1 MSKIER
7 VERVTSWK
15 RALNAARRTI
25 GKEPIDKEPSDS
37 WKAKMLLAEHSPIRL
52 VEYEWT
58 WKDIKQWVT
67 AHLVRHHVG
76 CEKMVHSQREDRR
89 NLTEEFSIN
98 SRDELPQG
106 TLNDMDMS
114 ANAQALINISRK
126 RLCNCASKETREAWL
141 QVKEAIK
148 SIDPIMAEKMVP
160 ECQYRNFCPEWMNC
174 CGYINSVK
182 YQLERVRYL
191 RTDYDDQWTPI
202 KGYEG
207 IYEISRFGI
216 IRSVARKIK
225 IGDNIFKEVPTKEIS
240 IFPNKKRRNYCYVHL
255 YKDNKEECKLVH
267 RLVAET
273 FIPNPDNKPEVNHI
287 DGNKFNN
294 QVSNLEWVT
303 SKENKRHAWDN
314 KLCTA
319 DHKKVKIRCIQN
331 NIIYNSV
338 IECSKALNMD
348 VRGIFRQLKGEIN
361 NVKGYTFE
369 RV

>member
-7 VERVTSWK
+7 VERVTSWN

-114 ANAQALINISRK
+114 ANAQALINISRN

-160 ECQYRNFCPEWMNC
+160 NCIYKGFCPEFMNS
-174 CGYINSVK
+174 CGYVNTDK
-182 YQLERVRYL
+182 YKKELEIYRN
-191 RTDYDDQWTPI
+191 TN
-202 KGYEG
+202 YE
-207 IYEISRFGI
+207 
-216 IRSVARKIK
+216 
-225 IGDNIFKEVPTKEIS
+225 
-240 IFPNKKRRNYCYVHL
+240 
-255 YKDNKEECKLVH
+255 
-267 RLVAET
+267 
-273 FIPNPDNKPEVNHI
+273 
-287 DGNKFNN
+287 
-294 QVSNLEWVT
+294 
-303 SKENKRHAWDN
+303 
-314 KLCTA
+314 
-319 DHKKVKIRCIQN
+319 
-331 NIIYNSV
+331 
-338 IECSKALNMD
+338 
-348 VRGIFRQLKGEIN
+348 
-361 NVKGYTFE
+361 
-369 RV
+369 

>member
-141 QVKEAIK
+141 QVKEAIR
-148 SIDPIMAEKMVP
+148 SIDPIMAEKMVRD
-160 ECQYRNFCPEWMNC
+160 CIYRGFCPEFMNS
-174 CGYINSVK
+174 CGYVNTDK
-182 YQLERVRYL
+182 YKKELEIYRN
-191 RTDYDDQWTPI
+191 TN
-202 KGYEG
+202 YE
-207 IYEISRFGI
+207 
-216 IRSVARKIK
+216 
-225 IGDNIFKEVPTKEIS
+225 
-240 IFPNKKRRNYCYVHL
+240 
-255 YKDNKEECKLVH
+255 
-267 RLVAET
+267 
-273 FIPNPDNKPEVNHI
+273 
-287 DGNKFNN
+287 
-294 QVSNLEWVT
+294 
-303 SKENKRHAWDN
+303 
-314 KLCTA
+314 
-319 DHKKVKIRCIQN
+319 
-331 NIIYNSV
+331 
-338 IECSKALNMD
+338 
-348 VRGIFRQLKGEIN
+348 
-361 NVKGYTFE
+361 
-369 RV
+369 